1 MKEQQE
7 SKPKKPNILVR
18 LIALLVTAALL
29 LGALVLVVYR
39 DRLNLDALARWF
51 EYRNLETSESGEA
64 APFSHAGGRQAS
76 FAYLDSGVLLAS
88 DTGARYYSF
97 SGELYAEEVRN
108 LEQPVLTHSS
118 GYGVVYDAGGQ
129 DLFLFSGVEEAFHL
143 TLDSGEL
150 LSARVNDSGWLA
162 VTSHGGGWR
171 GLVTVYDSSYNT
183 EEPPIQIRL
192 STTFVVDAAV
202 SPDCKTVAVVTK
214 PFSFEGKRKMSLE
227 GDETTVKLKCNP
239 SDTLIDIYHKF
250 NELLLD
256 TVSSE
261 ESEANSTDT
270 AARIIG
276 YIPGLIKKWVIWFL
290 KTLDYFG
297 LLPSA
302 LINASPFHGSMFIT
316 SMASLNIPPIRH
328 HLYNFGNVPV
338 FIAFGAKRAE
348 LVLNEDGSVTKRRV
362 VDFVANLDERIC
374 DGYYYASALKMFK
387 KYLVSPEAL
396 LNPPEEVVEDIR

>member
-64 APFSHAGGRQAS
+64 VPFSHAGGRQAN

-202 SPDCKTVAVVTK
+202 SPDW
-214 PFSFEGKRKMSLE
+214 
-227 GDETTVKLKCNP
+227 
-239 SDTLIDIYHKF
+239 
-250 NELLLD
+250 
-256 TVSSE
+256 SSPWGRR
-261 ESEANSTDT
+261 
-270 AARIIG
+270 AALSRAR
-276 YIPGLIKKWVIWFL
+276 
-290 KTLDYFG
+290 
-297 LLPSA
+297 S
-302 LINASPFHGSMFIT
+302 
-316 SMASLNIPPIRH
+316 
-328 HLYNFGNVPV
+328 V
-338 FIAFGAKRAE
+338 FIRW
-348 LVLNEDGSVTKRRV
+348 TPR
-362 VDFVANLDERIC
+362 
-374 DGYYYASALKMFK
+374 
-387 KYLVSPEAL
+387 SP
-396 LNPPEEVVEDIR
+396 PR

>member
-51 EYRNLETSESGEA
+51 EYRDLETSESGEA

-108 LEQPVLTHSS
+108 S
-118 GYGVVYDAGGQ
+118 GAAGAHPLRAAAAWSTTRAGRTCI
-129 DLFLFSGVEEAFHL
+129 LFSGVEEAFHL
-143 TLDSGEL
+143 TLDGGGEL

-202 SPDCKTVAVVTK
+202 SPDCKTVAVVTMGQEGGTFQSEVRFYPVDSQEPSAVISLGNTVVLDLDYEEGLLWVLGEDQVSAIQEDGTASGVYTLGRNYLK
-214 PFSFEGKRKMSLE
+214 GCSFG
-227 GDETTVKLKCNP
+227 GDG
-239 SDTLIDIYHKF
+239 YA
-250 NELLLD
+250 LLLLGRYQAGSAEQAVIVGPD
-256 TVSSE
+256 GTELASLDLTANVLDFDAAGRYVALLTGDRLDILHLGLSLRIVRLDQTQNARYISLTD
-261 ESEANSTDT
+261 SGAALLANSQQ
-270 AARIIG
+270 AWL
-276 YIPGLIKKWVIWFL
+276 Y
-290 KTLDYFG
+290 
-297 LLPSA
+297 LPS
-302 LINASPFHGSMFIT
+302 
-316 SMASLNIPPIRH
+316 
-328 HLYNFGNVPV
+328 
-338 FIAFGAKRAE
+338 
-348 LVLNEDGSVTKRRV
+348 
-362 VDFVANLDERIC
+362 
-374 DGYYYASALKMFK
+374 
-387 KYLVSPEAL
+387 
-396 LNPPEEVVEDIR
+396 

>member
-202 SPDCKTVAVVTK
+202 SPDCKTVAVVTMGQEGGTFQSEVRFYPVASQEPSAVISLGNTVVLDLDYEDGLLWVLGEDQVSAIQEDGTASGVYTLGRNYLK
-214 PFSFEGKRKMSLE
+214 GCSFG
-227 GDETTVKLKCNP
+227 GDG
-239 SDTLIDIYHKF
+239 YA
-250 NELLLD
+250 LLLLGRYHACSVPSGPRITANVLD
-256 TVSSE
+256 FDASGRYAALLTGDRLDVYTEDFTPYGSLDQTQNARYISLAD
-261 ESEANSTDT
+261 SGAALLANSQQ
-270 AARIIG
+270 AWL
-276 YIPGLIKKWVIWFL
+276 Y
-290 KTLDYFG
+290 
-297 LLPSA
+297 LPS
-302 LINASPFHGSMFIT
+302 
-316 SMASLNIPPIRH
+316 
-328 HLYNFGNVPV
+328 
-338 FIAFGAKRAE
+338 
-348 LVLNEDGSVTKRRV
+348 
-362 VDFVANLDERIC
+362 
-374 DGYYYASALKMFK
+374 
-387 KYLVSPEAL
+387 
-396 LNPPEEVVEDIR
+396 

>member
-64 APFSHAGGRQAS
+64 VPFSHAGGRQAN

-202 SPDCKTVAVVTK
+202 SPDCKTVAVVTMGQEGGAFQSQIRFYPVDSQEDGLLWVLGEDQVSAIQEDGTASGVYTLGRNYLK
-214 PFSFEGKRKMSLE
+214 GCSFGGDGYALLLLGRYQAGSAEQAVIVGPDGTELASLDLTANVLDFDAAGRYVSLLT
-227 GDETTVKLKCNP
+227 GDRL
-239 SDTLIDIYHKF
+239 DIYTSDF
-250 NELLLD
+250 TAYSSLDQTQNARYISLTDSGAALL
-256 TVSSE
+256 
-261 ESEANSTDT
+261 ANSQQ
-270 AARIIG
+270 AWL
-276 YIPGLIKKWVIWFL
+276 Y
-290 KTLDYFG
+290 
-297 LLPSA
+297 LPS
-302 LINASPFHGSMFIT
+302 
-316 SMASLNIPPIRH
+316 
-328 HLYNFGNVPV
+328 
-338 FIAFGAKRAE
+338 
-348 LVLNEDGSVTKRRV
+348 
-362 VDFVANLDERIC
+362 
-374 DGYYYASALKMFK
+374 
-387 KYLVSPEAL
+387 
-396 LNPPEEVVEDIR
+396 

>member
-118 GYGVVYDAGGQ
+118 SCGVVYDAGGQ

-202 SPDCKTVAVVTK
+202 SPDCKTVAVVTMGQ
-214 PFSFEGKRKMSLE
+214 EGGTFQS
-227 GDETTVKLKCNP
+227 
-239 SDTLIDIYHKF
+239 
-250 NELLLD
+250 
-256 TVSSE
+256 
-261 ESEANSTDT
+261 
-270 AARIIG
+270 
-276 YIPGLIKKWVIWFL
+276 
-290 KTLDYFG
+290 
-297 LLPSA
+297 
-302 LINASPFHGSMFIT
+302 
-316 SMASLNIPPIRH
+316 
-328 HLYNFGNVPV
+328 
-338 FIAFGAKRAE
+338 
-348 LVLNEDGSVTKRRV
+348 
-362 VDFVANLDERIC
+362 
-374 DGYYYASALKMFK
+374 
-387 KYLVSPEAL
+387 
-396 LNPPEEVVEDIR
+396 

>member
-39 DRLNLDALARWF
+39 DQLNLDALARWF

-64 APFSHAGGRQAS
+64 APFSHAGGRQAN

-171 GLVTVYDSSYNT
+171 GLVTATAPTTRKSPPSRSGCPPRLLWTPPSPPTVRRWPSS
-183 EEPPIQIRL
+183 PWDRR
-192 STTFVVDAAV
+192 AA
-202 SPDCKTVAVVTK
+202 
-214 PFSFEGKRKMSLE
+214 
-227 GDETTVKLKCNP
+227 P
-239 SDTLIDIYHKF
+239 SR
-250 NELLLD
+250 
-256 TVSSE
+256 
-261 ESEANSTDT
+261 
-270 AARIIG
+270 AR
-276 YIPGLIKKWVIWFL
+276 
-290 KTLDYFG
+290 
-297 LLPSA
+297 S
-302 LINASPFHGSMFIT
+302 
-316 SMASLNIPPIRH
+316 
-328 HLYNFGNVPV
+328 V
-338 FIAFGAKRAE
+338 FIRW
-348 LVLNEDGSVTKRRV
+348 TPR
-362 VDFVANLDERIC
+362 
-374 DGYYYASALKMFK
+374 
-387 KYLVSPEAL
+387 SP
-396 LNPPEEVVEDIR
+396 PR

>member
-39 DRLNLDALARWF
+39 DRQNLDALARWF

-118 GYGVVYDAGGQ
+118 SCGVVYDAGGQ

-202 SPDCKTVAVVTK
+202 SPDCKTVAIVTMGQEGGTFQSEVRFYPVDSQEPSAVISLGNTVVLDLDYEDGLLWVLGEDQVSAIQEDGTASGVYTLGRNYLK
-214 PFSFEGKRKMSLE
+214 GCSFGGDGYALLLLGRYQAGSAEQAVIVGPDGTELASLDLTANVLDFDAAGRYVSLLT
-227 GDETTVKLKCNP
+227 GDRL
-239 SDTLIDIYHKF
+239 DIYTSDF
-250 NELLLD
+250 TPYSSLDQTQNARYISLTDSGAALL
-256 TVSSE
+256 
-261 ESEANSTDT
+261 ANSQQ
-270 AARIIG
+270 AWL
-276 YIPGLIKKWVIWFL
+276 Y
-290 KTLDYFG
+290 
-297 LLPSA
+297 LPS
-302 LINASPFHGSMFIT
+302 
-316 SMASLNIPPIRH
+316 
-328 HLYNFGNVPV
+328 
-338 FIAFGAKRAE
+338 
-348 LVLNEDGSVTKRRV
+348 
-362 VDFVANLDERIC
+362 
-374 DGYYYASALKMFK
+374 
-387 KYLVSPEAL
+387 
-396 LNPPEEVVEDIR
+396 

>member
-64 APFSHAGGRQAS
+64 VPFSHAGGRQAN

-192 STTFVVDAAV
+192 STTFVVDGRLPRLQDGGRRHHGAGGRRFPE
-202 SPDCKTVAVVTK
+202 PD
-214 PFSFEGKRKMSLE
+214 PFLSGGLPGALR
-227 GDETTVKLKCNP
+227 GDL
-239 SDTLIDIYHKF
+239 SGQHGG
-250 NELLLD
+250 
-256 TVSSE
+256 
-261 ESEANSTDT
+261 A
-270 AARIIG
+270 G
-276 YIPGLIKKWVIWFL
+276 PGL
-290 KTLDYFG
+290 
-297 LLPSA
+297 
-302 LINASPFHGSMFIT
+302 
-316 SMASLNIPPIRH
+316 
-328 HLYNFGNVPV
+328 
-338 FIAFGAKRAE
+338 
-348 LVLNEDGSVTKRRV
+348 
-362 VDFVANLDERIC
+362 
-374 DGYYYASALKMFK
+374 
-387 KYLVSPEAL
+387 
-396 LNPPEEVVEDIR
+396 

>member
-64 APFSHAGGRQAS
+64 VPFSHAGGRQAN

-183 EEPPIQIRL
+183 EEPPSRSGCPPPLLWTPPSPPTARRWPSSPWGRRAAL
-192 STTFVVDAAV
+192 S
-202 SPDCKTVAVVTK
+202 
-214 PFSFEGKRKMSLE
+214 R
-227 GDETTVKLKCNP
+227 
-239 SDTLIDIYHKF
+239 
-250 NELLLD
+250 
-256 TVSSE
+256 
-261 ESEANSTDT
+261 
-270 AARIIG
+270 AR
-276 YIPGLIKKWVIWFL
+276 
-290 KTLDYFG
+290 
-297 LLPSA
+297 S
-302 LINASPFHGSMFIT
+302 
-316 SMASLNIPPIRH
+316 
-328 HLYNFGNVPV
+328 V
-338 FIAFGAKRAE
+338 FIRW
-348 LVLNEDGSVTKRRV
+348 TPR
-362 VDFVANLDERIC
+362 
-374 DGYYYASALKMFK
+374 
-387 KYLVSPEAL
+387 SP
-396 LNPPEEVVEDIR
+396 PR